1 MGSYTTGNKVKGTTD
16 FQPLNKLTKN
26 SEQPLDVKVGNQNA
40 NIVTLTKSGEISFV
54 YQRGLTIIF
63 DYKNDITFEYFL
75 AGERAV
81 STITT
86 KINKITI
93 SHPFYKKLKFKILH
107 KGYDHSTQIVEKTSV
122 DFKEA
127 ETLNST
133 TSPIYID
140 TTDWTFTSTFEHSI
154 YWAESWVRIYDA
166 DSNQGEDVSLGDIYL
181 EKFTEDIP
189 PAPCPGCTQTSD
201 CTGCNTT
208 QNCWDCTQ
216 TSDCNC
222 TPCLQTSN
230 CDGCTQTSNCNDP
243 IPCPGCTQTAD
254 CNSPS
259 CNEPTPCPGCTQTSD
274 CNCGCTQTS
283 DCNTPIPCCTQTDDG
298 VETCT
303 GCTSTGNCG
312 QFNCGLLNL
321 PIPDFDCFSCT
332 ETGDCNSCNP
342 AGNCTDASACG
353 NKPSSGCYGNSNADI
368 LHCGEGY
375 TWYDNDG
382 NPHTSDASDVAYA
395 EEQAHCHETGDDP
408 EYTGSCFSDNTAL
421 CDENPNPCYVQMCC
435 TQSQNCSTNNECC
448 SQTSDC
454 SACAQTNNC
463 AEAHNY

>member
-1 MGSYTTGNKVKGTTD
+1 MGSYTTGNKVKGTTN
-16 FQPLNKLTKN
+16 FKPLNKLTKN

-63 DYKNDITFEYFL
+63 DYKNDITFEYFF

-107 KGYDHSTQIVEKTSV
+107 KGYDHSTQIVEKTSL

-140 TTDWTFTSTFEHSI
+140 TPDWTFTSTFEHSI

-166 DSNQGEDVSLGDIYL
+166 DSNQDVSLGDVYL
-181 EKFTEDIP
+181 ERFTEDVP
-189 PAPCPGCTQTSD
+189 PPPCTTCTQTGNCS
-201 CTGCNTT
+201 GCSQTS
-208 QNCWDCTQ
+208 NCWDCTQ

-230 CDGCTQTSNCNDP
+230 CDGCTQTSNSGGGSGCP
-243 IPCPGCTQTAD
+243 I
-254 CNSPS
+254 
-259 CNEPTPCPGCTQTSD
+259 CTQTSD
-274 CNCGCTQTS
+274 CSNSPSCNSPAPCCSQTS
-283 DCNTPIPCCTQTDDG
+283 DCNTPTPCCTQEDNDN
-298 VETCT
+298 ETCT

-312 QFNCGLLNL
+312 ALNCGLLNL
-321 PIPDFDCFSCT
+321 PIPDFDICFTCT
-332 ETGDCNSCNP
+332 TTADCSEV
-342 AGNCTDASACG
+342 GNCTDASACG

-368 LHCGEGY
+368 LNCGPGY
-375 TWYDNDG
+375 TWYDNDN
-382 NPHTSDASDVAYA
+382 NPHTVTAADVEYA
-395 EEQAHCHETGDDP
+395 EEQAHCRETGDDP
-408 EYTGSCFSDNTAL
+408 EYTGNCFTDDTAL
-421 CDENPNPCYVQMCC
+421 CDGNQNPCYVQMCC
-435 TQSQNCSTNNECC
+435 TQSKNCSSNNDCC
-448 SQTSDC
+448 TQTADC
-454 SACAQTNNC
+454 TICIQTENCAQT
-463 AEAHNY
+463 HNY